1 MCAQF
6 KFNIYENELLQ
17 TQTNKYIYQKKFLVD
32 GGTRNKIKQIVS
44 L

>member
-17 TQTNKYIYQKKFLVD
+17 TQNKNIYIKKFLVD

-44 L
+44 V